1 MGTEQPHLSCTFTDS
16 EGRAVDGNALSAGDY
31 TVSFTL
37 SGMQS
42 FAVMQY
48 TMSYDAAV
56 LTVNG
61 HSDLLSD
68 SKPDQLRGL
77 GAAGVLWAASG
88 VIEVKV
94 KINTNDK
101 KAASVLLSL
110 FNFIIKISVT
120 QAVPKH
126 RPGTL
131 S

>member
-1 MGTEQPHLSCTFTDS
+1 MKLNKLKRTLAAFLSFVLILTLTSITPLAAQGTLGTEQPHLSCTFTDS

-68 SKPDQLRGL
+68 
-77 GAAGVLWAASG
+77 
-88 VIEVKV
+88 
-94 KINTNDK
+94 
-101 KAASVLLSL
+101 LSL
-110 FNFIIKISVT
+110 IHI
-120 QAVPKH
+120 
-126 RPGTL
+126 
-131 S
+131 

>member
-1 MGTEQPHLSCTFTDS
+1 MILTLTSITPLAAQGTLGTEQPHLSCTFTDS

-68 SKPDQLRGL
+68 SLPDQLRGL
-77 GAAGVLWAASG
+77 GAAGVLVRMGPSTLA
-88 VIEVKV
+88 
-94 KINTNDK
+94 
-101 KAASVLLSL
+101 LSPGW
-110 FNFIIKISVT
+110 T
-120 QAVPKH
+120 
-126 RPGTL
+126 RPPPPL
-131 S
+131 PLMRRVNCF